1 MNAQTTTGGRD
12 VATEYVGAH
21 VRDEAFGERGALSF
35 VDRFGVWLSS
45 RAVQRHAAIDGKR
58 VADFGCGYEAS
69 FARRILPR
77 VQRLL
82 LVDLHLADDL
92 KHHPKVQAMDGRIEA
107 VLPTISSRS
116 LDIVLCLSV
125 LEHLDEPQQ
134 ALDEFRRILA
144 PGGLVLI
151 NVPSWRGKP
160 WLELSAFRL
169 GLSPTVE
176 MDDHRRYYDPRDL
189 WPMLVR
195 AGFRPSAIT
204 CRRHKFGLNTL
215 AVCRTPGSSGS

>member
-1 MNAQTTTGGRD
+1 VDGP
-12 VATEYVGAH
+12 
-21 VRDEAFGERGALSF
+21 VRSEAYGEGKPLSP

-45 RAVQRHAAIDGKR
+45 RAVERHASFDGRR

-77 VQRLL
+77 VEQLL
-82 LVDLHLADDL
+82 LVDLHLAEDL
-92 KHHPKVQAMDGRIEA
+92 KRHPKVRALDGEIELI
-107 VLPTISSRS
+107 LPTVPAASI
-116 LDIVLCLSV
+116 DVVLCLSV

-134 ALDEFRRILA
+134 ALDGFRRILA
-144 PGGLVLI
+144 PGGVALI

-169 GLSPTVE
+169 GLSPAVE
-176 MDDHRRYYDPRDL
+176 MEDHKRYYDPRDL

-195 AGFRPSAIT
+195 AGFRPSRIS
-204 CRRHKFGLNTL
+204 CRRHKLGLNTF
-215 AVCRTPGSSGS
+215 AICRAHRSGDV